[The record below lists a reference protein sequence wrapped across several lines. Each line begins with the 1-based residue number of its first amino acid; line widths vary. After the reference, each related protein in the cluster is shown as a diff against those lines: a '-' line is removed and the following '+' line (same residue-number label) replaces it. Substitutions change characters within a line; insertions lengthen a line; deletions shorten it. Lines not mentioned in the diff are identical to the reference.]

1 MRKTQ
6 SGQRNIKILV
16 TQKQQQQQN
25 TTIPSITFLQPS
37 PPSPLLH
44 PLSFP
49 NNHVPKKIKNALT
62 SSSKKATLNIFT
74 STDIRLEHYKKF
86 PLPFKHHK
94 TSLTTPPT
102 NSSKLST
109 STSITINTKSPPNQ
123 FKDVNLHH
131 KTSNF

>member
-6 SGQRNIKILV
+6 SGPAKYQNISY
-16 TQKQQQQQN
+16 TKQQQQQK
-25 TTIPSITFLQPS
+25 TTILSITLLQPS

-44 PLSFP
+44 PLSLP
-49 NNHVPKKIKNALT
+49 NNHVPKRIKNPLT

-109 STSITINTKSPPNQ
+109 SISITRNTKFPPNQ
-123 FKDVNLHH
+123 FKDVNFHH

>member
-6 SGQRNIKILV
+6 SGPAKYQNISFTK
-16 TQKQQQQQN
+16 TA
-25 TTIPSITFLQPS
+25 TTTKKTHTHTLQPS